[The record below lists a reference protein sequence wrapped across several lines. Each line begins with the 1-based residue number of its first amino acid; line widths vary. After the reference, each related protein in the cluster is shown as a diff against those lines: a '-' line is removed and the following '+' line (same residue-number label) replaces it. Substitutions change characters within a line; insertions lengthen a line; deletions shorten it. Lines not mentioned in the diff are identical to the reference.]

1 MASNASLRLDLPDEM
16 ATAALAGR
24 LARLARIG
32 DLIALRGDL
41 GMGKTAFA
49 RAFIRALTTPDEDV
63 PSPTFTLVQSYDS
76 AGGPIWHVDLYRLD
90 SPDDALELDLDEA
103 FHDAIVLIEWP
114 DRLGPLLPVDR
125 LDVTLAPGAGP
136 DARVA
141 LLEARG
147 DWADRLRGLDR

>member
-90 SPDDALELDLDEA
+90 SPDDALELDLEEA

-125 LDVTLAPGAGP
+125 LDVTLASGAGP

-147 DWADRLRGLDR
+147 DWADRLRGMDR